1 MIMTIHGII
10 TDILAPRTTKD
21 GEVQIPF
28 IVEEEFGEYPNMAI
42 FYTWGNFNNIKPF
55 LQVGD
60 AVTCYFKLRV
70 GRNENRCYQNT
81 SLYKIKKGA
90 KVWKGGAS

>member
-1 MIMTIHGII
+1 MTIHGVI
-10 TDILAPRTTKD
+10 TDILAPRTTKN

-28 IVEEEFGEYPNMAI
+28 IVEEEYGDFPNMVI
-42 FYTWGNFNNIKPF
+42 FYTWGNFNKIKPF
-55 LQVGD
+55 IKVGD

-70 GRNENRCYQNT
+70 GRSENCCYQNT
-81 SLYKIKKGA
+81 NLYKIRKGT